1 MIEIFRIVL
10 ENNQLDEAFYF
21 LIRNDLV
28 SIEDTEEVLKDM
40 KKYDNY
46 TVHIHQL
53 LVCYVRVLKKY
64 LVPEFYPNFYF
75 YKSKFDMLDKIFD
88 RDYIVKDI
96 YIALMKMEKMTKE

>member
-40 KKYDNY
+40 KKY
-46 TVHIHQL
+46 
-53 LVCYVRVLKKY
+53 
-64 LVPEFYPNFYF
+64 
-75 YKSKFDMLDKIFD
+75 
-88 RDYIVKDI
+88 
-96 YIALMKMEKMTKE
+96 